1 MGRPVMKLIPFK
13 PAAILTAFVLS
24 ISLNSCSNY
33 DSQPKN
39 DAATGA
45 LIGAGIGAAVAGD
58 GDRLGGA
65 ALGAAAGGA
74 LGYGVGKTRE

>member
-1 MGRPVMKLIPFK
+1 MKMLQLK
-13 PAAILTAFVLS
+13 TAAVLS
-24 ISLNSCSNY
+24 VLALSLSSCSNY

-65 ALGAAAGGA
+65 AIGAAVGGAGG
-74 LGYGVGKTRE
+74 YGIGKAR

>member
-1 MGRPVMKLIPFK
+1 MKMLQLK
-13 PAAILTAFVLS
+13 TAAVLS
-24 ISLNSCSNY
+24 VLALSLSSCSNY

-65 ALGAAAGGA
+65 AIGAAVGGAGG
-74 LGYGVGKTRE
+74 YGIGKARE

>member
-1 MGRPVMKLIPFK
+1 MLQLKI
-13 PAAILTAFVLS
+13 AAVLS
-24 ISLNSCSNY
+24 VLAFGLSSCSNY

-65 ALGAAAGGA
+65 AIGAAIGGA
-74 LGYGVGKTRE
+74 GGYGVGKAR

>member
-1 MGRPVMKLIPFK
+1 MKMLQLKI
-13 PAAILTAFVLS
+13 AAVLS
-24 ISLNSCSNY
+24 VLALSLSSCSNY

-65 ALGAAAGGA
+65 AIGAAVGGAGG
-74 LGYGVGKTRE
+74 YGIGKARD